1 MATTTHCRKKR
12 KRKKPKH
19 NHNHPSKLQPTTIKT
34 TGHCKN
40 KISTKP
46 SLVADL
52 THCRK
57 GGKKRAKPQPSTKNN
72 QPYKIVT
79 QRSNPRTH
87 LSHYRASKSNPQIT
101 TTMTHHRS
109 PLKQIKSHKEIEF
122 REREEKEEEKS
133 RRGKSEQR
141 RRKEKKKRKKKSFL
155 KRRREKKL

>member
-19 NHNHPSKLQPTTIKT
+19 NHNHPSKLQPTTTKT

-40 KISTKP
+40 KISAKP

-109 PLKQIKSHKEIEF
+109 PLKQIKATKKSSSE
-122 REREEKEEEKS
+122 RERRKKKKKAEGVEKRQVWTK
-133 RRGKSEQR
+133 K
-141 RRKEKKKRKKKSFL
+141 KERKKKR
-155 KRRREKKL
+155 EKKNLF

>member
-40 KISTKP
+40 KISAKP

-133 RRGKSEQR
+133 RRGRETASLN
-141 RRKEKKKRKKKSFL
+141 KEEGKKKKKRKKNLF
-155 KRRREKKL
+155 